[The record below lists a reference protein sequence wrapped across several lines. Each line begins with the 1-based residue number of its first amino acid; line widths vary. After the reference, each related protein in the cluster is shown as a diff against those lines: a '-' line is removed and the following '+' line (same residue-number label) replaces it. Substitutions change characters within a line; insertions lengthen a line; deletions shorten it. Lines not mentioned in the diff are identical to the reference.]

1 MKYKTQT
8 IKTFTLN
15 YTNRVIIQNWKSD
28 VLQRTSLHSEAL
40 PPEKCGGRV
49 LLEKSRQGFLAD
61 IFKQQ
66 LNWRAGGI
74 VGPVSLVAETIFFEV
89 LVLKSLISVN
99 IKP

>member
-1 MKYKTQT
+1 
-8 IKTFTLN
+8 
-15 YTNRVIIQNWKSD
+15 
-28 VLQRTSLHSEAL
+28 
-40 PPEKCGGRV
+40 V
-49 LLEKSRQGFLAD
+49 LLEKSRQRFLAD

-66 LNWRAGGI
+66 LNWPAGGI

>member
-1 MKYKTQT
+1 
-8 IKTFTLN
+8 
-15 YTNRVIIQNWKSD
+15 
-28 VLQRTSLHSEAL
+28 
-40 PPEKCGGRV
+40 V
-49 LLEKSRQGFLAD
+49 LLEKSRQKFLAD

-99 IKP
+99 IKSINRSCAFLSIDDRFFSACGIF